1 MRNVLRL
8 QQRFIHLYKHKY
20 ISHQIY
26 YHKPL
31 SLTLPLQLRYS
42 SNMAE
47 KEQNSKGLAE
57 KVKNIA
63 LGGTI
68 NEQGADN

>member
-8 QQRFIHLYKHKY
+8 HQRVIHLCKHRY
-20 ISHQIY
+20 ISHHIY
-26 YHKPL
+26 YNKPL
-31 SLTLPLQLRYS
+31 SLTLSLQLRYS

-47 KEQNSKGLAE
+47 KEQNSEALLE
-57 KVKNIA
+57 KVKNMA

-68 NEQGADN
+68 NG